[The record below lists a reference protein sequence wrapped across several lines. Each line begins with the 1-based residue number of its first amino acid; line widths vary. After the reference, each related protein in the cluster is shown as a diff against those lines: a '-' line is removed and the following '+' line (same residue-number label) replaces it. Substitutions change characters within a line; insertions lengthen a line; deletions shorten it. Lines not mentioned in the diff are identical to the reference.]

1 MMDSFLTPTEE
12 TMMQLDIQTNG
23 FSLTDG
29 LRNYTERRMQFALDR
44 NDGHVMRARVRL
56 ADINGPRGGIDKRCQ
71 IELELAGQNSV
82 IIEDIEADLYV
93 AIDRASDRCARTLNR
108 RLERSRE
115 RLQEPAPVQHE
126 AEE

>member
-1 MMDSFLTPTEE
+1 
-12 TMMQLDIQTNG
+12 MQLDIQTNG

-29 LRNYTERRMQFALDR
+29 LRNYTRQRMRFALDR
-44 NDGHVMRARVRL
+44 NDARVMRVRVRL

-71 IELELAGQNSV
+71 IELALAGQSSV
-82 IIEDIEADLYV
+82 VIEDIETDLYV

-115 RLQEPAPVQHE
+115 RLQASESFDATH
-126 AEE
+126 